1 MKAVI
6 KLKKL
11 KKLYNS
17 DININRYLRKN
28 TNLNEADII
37 RLSYDLQTNSY
48 IKIFNERKKI
58 SVLKGVIDEINK
70 TNSSTILDFGCGDL
84 TSFYTIA
91 KKIKKNKKK
100 IYYACD
106 ISLSRIFP
114 GVNFLKKKG
123 MSLKNK
129 FFFVNQNHK
138 LPFADSSIDI
148 IVTCHSIEP
157 NKTKA
162 SLIIKELYRVA
173 KKKLILLEPDNNL
186 VKNKYPKKLKRKIL
200 LRMRKNNYV
209 KNIGNILKKFKFNF
223 KVVENEFNATK
234 LNPASIFIVK
244 KGKTEKNNK
253 SKFCNPSELTNKD
266 VLKKEDHFYFS
277 ETSGEIF
284 PIINNIV
291 LFKKNNIYI
300 ESQ

>member
-1 MKAVI
+1 
-6 KLKKL
+6 
-11 KKLYNS
+11 
-17 DININRYLRKN
+17 
-28 TNLNEADII
+28 
-37 RLSYDLQTNSY
+37 
-48 IKIFNERKKI
+48 
-58 SVLKGVIDEINK
+58 
-70 TNSSTILDFGCGDL
+70 
-84 TSFYTIA
+84 
-91 KKIKKNKKK
+91 
-100 IYYACD
+100 
-106 ISLSRIFP
+106 
-114 GVNFLKKKG
+114 
-123 MSLKNK
+123 
-129 FFFVNQNHK
+129 
-138 LPFADSSIDI
+138 
-148 IVTCHSIEP
+148 
-157 NKTKA
+157 
-162 SLIIKELYRVA
+162 
-173 KKKLILLEPDNNL
+173 
-186 VKNKYPKKLKRKIL
+186 
-200 LRMRKNNYV
+200 MRKNNYV